1 MSIIRHFFV
10 VASFARNIPKER
22 SIEMKAFF
30 GIGGYLPAE
39 GYLSWQHLTFVSSL
53 MVILIGLA
61 IFVGLRQKSKTY
73 REKNSVLIITAI
85 LIDSLEI
92 FKIVFFGV
100 RDSNPMIWVSEL
112 PLFLCSIQLIAIP
125 LAAFSKGRLRDA
137 ALDFVLIFGML
148 GAVFGTYGAG
158 QNYAAYPV
166 LSFPNVI
173 SGITHSISG
182 FASLY
187 IGISGMAGMKKK
199 NMPITFGILGGFCA
213 AAYIVNSTVRNAD
226 GELYLNYM
234 FLMRDDGTPYQIF
247 YNLVSGNKIL
257 YPLIVVALFLLY
269 ITLFYLV
276 IFFIRSKRSE
286 KQLPNIKS

>member
-1 MSIIRHFFV
+1 
-10 VASFARNIPKER
+10 
-22 SIEMKAFF
+22 MKAFF

-39 GYLSWQHLTFVSSL
+39 GYMSWQHLLFVSSL
-53 MVILIGLA
+53 MAILIGLA
-61 IFVGLRQKSKTY
+61 IFFGLKQKNKTH
-73 REKNSVLIITAI
+73 REKNKVLIVSAI
-85 LIDSLEI
+85 LIDSFEI
-92 FKIVFFGV
+92 FKIVFFGI
-100 RDSNPMIWVSEL
+100 RDNNPMVWVSEL

-125 LAAFSKGRLRDA
+125 LAAFSKGRIRDA

-182 FASLY
+182 FAALY
-187 IGISGMAGMKKK
+187 IGISDMAGMKKK
-199 NMPITFGILGGFCA
+199 NMPITFGILTGFCA

-226 GELYLNYM
+226 GALYLNYM

-247 YNLVSGNKIL
+247 YNLVGGNKIL
-257 YPLIVVALFLLY
+257 YPLTVVVLFLAY
-269 ITLFYLV
+269 ITLFYLAV
-276 IFFIRSKRSE
+276 FFIQKKRSP
-286 KQLPNIKS
+286 KQLPAINH

>member
-1 MSIIRHFFV
+1 
-10 VASFARNIPKER
+10 
-22 SIEMKAFF
+22 MKAFF

-39 GYLSWQHLTFVSSL
+39 GYMSWQHLTFVSSL
-53 MVILIGLA
+53 MAILIGLS
-61 IFVGLRQKSKTY
+61 IFFGLKQKNKAE
-73 REKNSVLIITAI
+73 REKNKVLIVAAL
-85 LIDSLEI
+85 LIDFLEI
-92 FKIVFFGV
+92 FKIAFFGI
-100 RDSNPMIWVSEL
+100 RDQNPMIWVSEL
-112 PLFLCSIQLIAIP
+112 PLFLCSIQLIALP
-125 LAAFSKGRLRDA
+125 LAAFSKGKLREA

-199 NMPITFGILGGFCA
+199 HMPLTFGILGGFCA

-247 YNLVSGNKIL
+247 YNLVGGNKIL
-257 YPLIVVALFLLY
+257 YPLIVIALFLAY

-276 IFFIRSKRSE
+276 VFFIKKKRFQKLSSTT
-286 KQLPNIKS
+286 NG